1 MAKILAKTTSVA
13 DRLECFRQFILERER
28 IRRQKESG
36 VARPWTN
43 DPILQEYHFCNV
55 CRADD
60 RVTKWIGRWAKRWDE
75 SDRWFAYVVARWI
88 NEPDTLEQLP
98 TEFNAKV
105 YKAKLKSMIDNKQKV
120 FRASYIINGFPNMP
134 KYVSVVDKVLLPL
147 WKNGPDSVI
156 VKHSMEESHSN
167 LMAFP
172 GMGSFMS
179 GQIVADWQTFGILN
193 ASDRYEWA
201 PIGPGS
207 ARGIQWVFGLEKLPK
222 QQEAVE
228 LMRQARN
235 FMRKVEPSTT
245 TRLILHDIQNCFCE
259 MSKYVR
265 GYSKT
270 KYKPFQESFV

>member
-1 MAKILAKTTSVA
+1 MAKILAKTNSVA
-13 DRLECFRQFILERER
+13 DRLECFRQFILERES
-28 IRRQKESG
+28 IRRSKESG

-43 DPILQEYHFCNV
+43 DTILQTYHFCNV

-60 RVTKWIGRWAKRWDE
+60 RVTKWIGRWAKQWDKT
-75 SDRWFAYVVARWI
+75 DRWFAFAVARWI

-98 TEFNAKV
+98 TEFNAKE
-105 YKAKLKSMIDNKQKV
+105 YKAKLKSMIDNRQKV

-147 WKNGPDSVI
+147 WKNGPDSI
-156 VKHSMEESHSN
+156 VTRHSMEDSHAN

-172 GMGSFMS
+172 GMGSFMA

-201 PIGPGS
+201 PLGPGS

-222 QQEAVE
+222 QAEAVV
-228 LMRQARN
+228 LMQEARN
-235 FMRKVEPSTT
+235 FLRRVEPATV

-259 MSKYVR
+259 MSKYCR

-270 KYKPFQESFV
+270 KYRPYTESFI

>member
-1 MAKILAKTTSVA
+1 MAKILAKTASVS

-28 IRRQKESG
+28 IRRQKEAG

-43 DPILQEYHFCNV
+43 DLILQTYHFCNV

-60 RVTKWIGRWAKRWDE
+60 RVTKWIGRWAKQWDAN
-75 SDRWFAYVVARWI
+75 DRWFAFAVARWF
-88 NEPDTLEQLP
+88 NEPNTLERLP
-98 TEFNAKV
+98 TEFNAKE

-147 WKNGPDSVI
+147 WKNGPDTI
-156 VKHSMEESHSN
+156 VTKHSMEDSHAN

-172 GMGSFMS
+172 GMGSFMA
-179 GQIVADWQTFGILN
+179 GQIVADWTTFGILN
-193 ASDRYEWA
+193 PSDRYEWA

-222 QQEAVE
+222 QPEAVE
-228 LMRQARN
+228 LMQQARN
-235 FMRKVEPSTT
+235 FLRKVEPSTT
-245 TRLILHDIQNCFCE
+245 TRLILHDIQNVFCE
-259 MSKYVR
+259 LSKYTR

-270 KYKPFQESFV
+270 KYRPHVESFV